1 MSLFFCFL
9 RRFVMTIF
17 IPIKAIIIFVLIA
30 IIAVIAGITSDIIKF
45 YKEYTKGEENACKK
59 KKS

>member
-1 MSLFFCFL
+1 MSLFFLFL

-30 IIAVIAGITSDIIKF
+30 IITVVAGLASDIIKF
-45 YKEYTKGEENACKK
+45 IEKHKGEENACKK

>member
-1 MSLFFCFL
+1 
-9 RRFVMTIF
+9 MTIF

-30 IIAVIAGITSDIIKF
+30 IITVIAGLASDIIKF
-45 YKEYTKGEENACKK
+45 IEKHKGEENACKEK

>member
-1 MSLFFCFL
+1 
-9 RRFVMTIF
+9 MTIF